1 MREEEVE
8 KETIKEEMDH
18 LLEEARMLLPG
29 IQALFGF
36 QTIAV
41 FNDRFSDLPMLVK
54 DAHLVGLGLVV
65 LAIALVITPAA
76 YHRMAEPGC
85 ISHRTI
91 KWASRLICGGLAP
104 LACGLSLDV
113 FVVIYSVTTSM
124 AISVSGGVAA
134 FAVLIGLW
142 FVFPLAYRR
151 RKQKRSVR
159 RPVVT

>member
-1 MREEEVE
+1 MKEEVV
-8 KETIKEEMDH
+8 KESLKEEMDH

-41 FNDRFSDLPMLVK
+41 FNDRFSDLPMFVK
-54 DAHLVGLGLVV
+54 DAHLAGLGLVV

-85 ISHRTI
+85 ISERTI
-91 KWASRLICGGLAP
+91 RWASRLICGGLAP

-113 FVVIYSVTTSM
+113 FVVIYSVTTSWP
-124 AISVSGGVAA
+124 ASITGGIAA
-134 FAVLIGLW
+134 LMILMGLW
-142 FVFPLAYRR
+142 FAFPLAYRWR
-151 RKQKRSVR
+151 NAK
-159 RPVVT
+159 TT